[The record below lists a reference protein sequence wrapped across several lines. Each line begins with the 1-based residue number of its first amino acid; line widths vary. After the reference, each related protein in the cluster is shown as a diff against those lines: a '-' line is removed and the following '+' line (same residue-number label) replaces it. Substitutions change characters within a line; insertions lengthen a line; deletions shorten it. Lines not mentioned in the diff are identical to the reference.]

1 MALIKCP
8 ECGKEI
14 SDKAKSCPNCGYPI
28 TINQQRNPAP
38 IQVQPMCQDVKPKNS
53 TLGILA
59 LVFSI
64 LGCTFVIG
72 IILAIIDIRKKDNTK
87 KTCSIVA
94 LVISC
99 FWLLA
104 VIASAGTSN
113 SDESVQTE
121 THIEEN
127 EQTQGEIHQNTDETE
142 SIQEEKNDTENTK
155 ESDSKANYDSVGDAF
170 KQGFEDNFNISEENQ
185 ENIDSIKDSVSDI
198 VNDEEVQDAY
208 ENWKKS
214 VNKLFWWRLTK

>member
-14 SDKAKSCPNCGYPI
+14 SDKATTCPNCGYPVP
-28 TINQQRNPAP
+28 INQQKHPMLIPVQP
-38 IQVQPMCQDVKPKNS
+38 IQQEVKPKNS

-59 LVFSI
+59 LIFSI
-64 LGCTFVIG
+64 LGCTFIIG
-72 IILAIIDIRKKDNTK
+72 IVLAIIDILKKDNTK
-87 KTCSIVA
+87 KTCSIIA

-99 FWLLA
+99 IWLLV
-104 VIASAGTSN
+104 VIASAGPSN
-113 SDESVQTE
+113 SDESAQNKM
-121 THIEEN
+121 HIEET
-127 EQTQGEIHQNTDETE
+127 EQMPEEIPESTTETE
-142 SIQEEKNDTENTK
+142 SVQEEKEDTKNMV
-155 ESDSKANYDSVGDAF
+155 ESNSETNFDSVGDAF

-208 ENWKKS
+208 ENWKNS
-214 VNKLFWWRLTK
+214 VNKLFGGN